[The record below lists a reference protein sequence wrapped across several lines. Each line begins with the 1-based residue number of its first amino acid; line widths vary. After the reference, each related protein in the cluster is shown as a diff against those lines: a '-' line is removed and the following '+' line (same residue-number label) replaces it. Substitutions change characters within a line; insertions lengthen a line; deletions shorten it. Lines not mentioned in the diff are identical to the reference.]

1 MLPFRI
7 CRAVVTQIALRN
19 SSEEYLR
26 SYKAEIKGVWD
37 RLDRALNPN
46 QSRVKLQ
53 KDNFDMLPP
62 VKRVLSRLNYYVK
75 DAKDSKAKNA
85 VLQAELEQAE
95 ADVNDLKNDS
105 IELPYG
111 LKFNLNSLMNSK
123 VLPTNVMIQ
132 ESCLGNLL
140 W

>member
-85 VLQAELEQAE
+85 VLQAELEQ
-95 ADVNDLKNDS
+95 S
-105 IELPYG
+105 IETYG
-111 LKFNLNSLMNSK
+111 DQHHPCGTIYQQIK
-123 VLPTNVMIQ
+123 V
-132 ESCLGNLL
+132 
-140 W
+140 